1 MPLSRWLV
9 EKRRFT
15 PKTSCPAS
23 LHPLSLTKSQKIKTV
38 GFYSNNQA
46 KINHLYKWSMC
57 GLACVFLTVFTHHTT
72 AAQVPQT
79 DLSLIKTQLRKDL
92 LQALLPEKKQHRDAL
107 LTLEQKSAANLDF
120 SGAIRARDERL
131 ALEKEIASI
140 EKEIPLL
147 SSRAIS
153 LLGRSAPDR
162 LEMPVAEA
170 TLRGVQIDPKD
181 GFISGWDKDQASAS
195 WKLPDLP
202 PGGYEVLL
210 RYTAE
215 KGSIQLKESYYSLKG
230 KLTGAKES
238 PLEQKIGTLRIKD
251 GKGMLTLTSDTP
263 QQSGSLRV
271 YSLVLVPAVR

>member
-1 MPLSRWLV
+1 MS
-9 EKRRFT
+9 
-15 PKTSCPAS
+15 
-23 LHPLSLTKSQKIKTV
+23 SLTLSK
-38 GFYSNNQA
+38 A
-46 KINHLYKWSMC
+46 LINHLYPWSVC
-57 GLACVFLTVFTHHTT
+57 GLTCVLLTFFTPHTT

-107 LTLEQKSAANLDF
+107 LALEQKNAAALDF
-120 SGAIRARDERL
+120 AGAIKARDERF

-147 SSRAIS
+147 SSRAIA
-153 LLGRSAPDR
+153 LLGRGAPDR
-162 LEMPVAEA
+162 LEMHFSDAV
-170 TLRGVQIDPKD
+170 LRGVQLDPKD

-215 KGSIQLKESYYSLKG
+215 KGSILIKESYYSLKG
-230 KLTGAKES
+230 KLKEAKDA
-238 PLEQKIGTLRIKD
+238 PLEEKIGTLRVKD
-251 GKGMLTLTSDTP
+251 GKGILTLSSDTP
-263 QQSGSLRV
+263 QQNGTLRV
-271 YSLVLVPAVR
+271 YSVVLVPAVR